1 MSAETDEAR
10 RSAGL
15 CANCIHSQRVE
26 SERGS
31 TFILCRLTF
40 TDPQFAKY
48 PRLPVL
54 SCPGYKPATQ
64 KAIKNAVPL
73 L

>member
-1 MSAETDEAR
+1 MSVEKSEKRKAP
-10 RSAGL
+10 GL
-15 CANCIHSQRVE
+15 CANCIHSQRIE

-31 TFILCRLTF
+31 TFILCRLSF

-54 SCPGYKPATQ
+54 LCPGYKPAT
-64 KAIKNAVPL
+64 
-73 L
+73 